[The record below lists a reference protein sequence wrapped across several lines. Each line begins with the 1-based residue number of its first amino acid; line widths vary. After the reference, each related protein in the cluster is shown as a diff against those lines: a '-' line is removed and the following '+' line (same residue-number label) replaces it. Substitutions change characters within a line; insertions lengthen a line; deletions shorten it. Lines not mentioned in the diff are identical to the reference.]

1 MLKLLF
7 LTSIAAIVVCLGLS
21 AAFTYFKPLD
31 TLLMLQNAGFQLL
44 VFFMLAAFYHYGK
57 SSKDF
62 SALLLV
68 AIVLRLLACL
78 VYVLV
83 LRLQHGSVYFLAAIH
98 FMIMFIVFTVVDVR
112 FAIAVIR
119 LKAIK

>member
-1 MLKLLF
+1 MF
-7 LTSIAAIVVCLGLS
+7 
-21 AAFTYFKPLD
+21 
-31 TLLMLQNAGFQLL
+31 QNTGFQLL
-44 VFFMLAAFYHYGK
+44 IYFVLAAFYHYGK

-83 LRLQHGSVYFLAAIH
+83 LRFQNGSVYFLAAVH
-98 FMIMFIVFTVVDVR
+98 FMLTFIVFTVIDVR